1 MFLINGPEKSQVS
14 VPREKGDESKP
25 ERKTTQCGLFRHN
38 ENTLAVKVFE
48 REGEFKREK
57 LSLTSMANLL
67 SGDSELDRNL
77 EAITSSLDSDFAFYA
92 HATSSGTDALEWFS
106 TAKEKKESRS
116 LPTEMMITNMIKA
129 NNKYCKEKGFEMW
142 WADGKEG
149 YSPYSLNGSR

>member
-14 VPREKGDESKP
+14 VPREKGDKSKP
-25 ERKTTQCGLFRHN
+25 ERKTTQCGLFRRN

-67 SGDSELDRNL
+67 SGDSELDRNS
-77 EAITSSLDSDFAFYA
+77 EAITSSLDSDFAGVVLN
-92 HATSSGTDALEWFS
+92 S
-106 TAKEKKESRS
+106 KEKKETRS
-116 LPTEMMITNMIKA
+116 LPIEMMITNMIKV

-142 WADGKEG
+142 WGDGKEG
-149 YSPYSLNGSR
+149 SSPYSLNGSR